1 MALVMAVALLAH
13 SMAFDPDREPTPS
26 APDPEPEVAEVVEDV
41 TPAPVLSPR
50 SYLYAEYPSLAPKLD
65 CMIRR
70 ESTWFAGAVSGPYVG
85 LAQFD
90 YPTWLSTPQGK
101 AGASRYDPY
110 ASIDAMAWGVVHLG
124 YSRWPVTSR
133 LC

>member
-1 MALVMAVALLAH
+1 MALIVAVALVANSL
-13 SMAFDPDREPTPS
+13 AFDPEPLPTEVV
-26 APDPEPEVAEVVEDV
+26 PDTGTQTEDVVEDV
-41 TPAPVLSPR
+41 TPAPSLSPR

-101 AGASRYDPY
+101 AGLSRYDPY
-110 ASIDAMAWGVVHLG
+110 ASIDAMAWGVLHLG
-124 YSRWPVTSR
+124 YGRWPVTSR